1 MLVDPDKGLNIQRKL
16 ASLAAQ
22 KPESLSS
29 KIFQS
34 LPKLDDPLWTKQ
46 LIQLPKITFSVIYDF
61 LVDRKVILRKVS
73 YLESVADV
81 RAEKY
86 SQNDTEDESIS
97 LSEDKSN
104 PSVATEYTRTLDK
117 AYRYFQDGHIQDV
130 KYHPMPNRHPHFTS
144 LCCQIRK

>member
-1 MLVDPDKGLNIQRKL
+1 MLVDPDEGLNIQRKL

-29 KIFQS
+29 KIFHS

-61 LVDRKVILRKVS
+61 LVDRKVILWKVS

-130 KYHPMPNRHPHFTS
+130 KYYPMPNHHPHFTS